1 MKVSNWLLSHCCPSA
16 PESSGCSP
24 TADSKGFEYV
34 CASLSSLGFFVFV
47 HAENSSSDQ
56 RQACK
61 KHELYVSFR
70 DLGWQVRMA
79 ELPHIGP
86 FSVSASH
93 RDVSM
98 VPCVTVHV
106 FSPSGLES
114 SVSQAGIE
122 LTG

>member
-1 MKVSNWLLSHCCPSA
+1 
-16 PESSGCSP
+16 
-24 TADSKGFEYV
+24 
-34 CASLSSLGFFVFV
+34 
-47 HAENSSSDQ
+47 
-56 RQACK
+56 
-61 KHELYVSFR
+61 
-70 DLGWQVRMA
+70 MA

-114 SVSQAGIE
+114 SVSQAGTE
-122 LTG
+122 LTGYPEMTLYLPSAGNTGVCHHAGMEPGVPCMLGKHFPSSVPSSCLCW